1 MREYRGGGIGMIFQ
15 EPATSL
21 NPVLTVG
28 RQIVEALELHSA
40 LRGAAARARAEELLD
55 QVGIPDPR
63 RRLDEFPFQLSG
75 GLRQRVMI
83 AIALAGAPRLLI
95 ADEPT
100 TALDVTIQAQV
111 LDLLDELR
119 RTQGMALLLI
129 THDLGVVARMADR
142 IGVMYAGQLVEEAP
156 RRVLRPPAHP
166 YSVRLFAALPE
177 AERRGG
183 RLATIPGSVPPADTV
198 VRRLPLRRALRRSHG
213 GVPHIAAALAR
224 DRIGPARALLPA
236 GAAPAG
242 RGSRRWRYGGCCRF
256 HALLEVS
263 DLQVHFPIRRGI
275 LQRAVGA
282 VRAVDGMSLQLMPGR
297 TLALV
302 GESGCG
308 KTTAGKAMLQL
319 IRPTAGSV
327 RLDGEELTTRSA
339 AELRPLRAK
348 MQMVFQDPFA
358 SLNPRLRIGEII
370 AEGMRAL
377 GTAAWEPGDPRVGPL
392 LEQVGLRADMAARYP
407 HEFSGGQRQRIA
419 IARALAV
426 RPQLLICDEP
436 TSALDV
442 SVQAQILNLLSDLQ
456 RELQAGLPVHHAQ
469 HRGGGLPGARRGGD
483 VPRPRGRARL
493 GRGGAALAAPSLHPG
508 AAGRRAARR
517 RRARMYRSWPATC
530 PRRRIRRRA
539 AISIRVARW
548 PTRTAGATTRGAPR
562 RRDAGRA
569 LLQGLALL
577 RLGRRLAGLLAG
589 CGTPGLGR
597 PIALL
602 RLDGLRR
609 AGRRLRQARGEGLVA
624 DRILARHQQGEA
636 GHHLGPGGDAVQ
648 LLEPRRADAVALGDG
663 LELFALF
670 QVVRE
675 PGRQRLVL
683 GFVALQVGEEGLH
696 LVRRQHQRAVGGAR
710 HHRPAVGRDS
720 AR

>member
-1 MREYRGGGIGMIFQ
+1 MNILSVRDLSVHIGAARPVDGVSFDIAAGECFALLGESGCGKSMTALGIMRLLPAAAQVTGGAVEFEGGDLLALPESGMRDVRGGGIGMIFQ

-40 LRGAAARARAEELLD
+40 LRGAAARARAAELLD

-63 RRLDEFPFQLSG
+63 RRLDEYPFQLSG

-111 LDLLDELR
+111 LDLLDDLR

-142 IGVMYAGQLVEEAP
+142 VGVMYAGQLVEEAS
-156 RRVLRPPAHP
+156 RAQFFAQPAHP
-166 YSVRLFAALPE
+166 YSVRLFAALPD

-183 RLATIPGSVPPADTV
+183 RLATIPGSVPAADTV
-198 VRRLPLRRALRRSHG
+198 HPGCRFVDRCSEVMADCREAPPPWREVDGAQRVRCFLP
-213 GVPHIAAALAR
+213 V
-224 DRIGPARALLPA
+224 
-236 GAAPAG
+236 AAPGVARKVGAG
-242 RGSRRWRYGGCCRF
+242 GTAIAVDSTP
-256 HALLEVS
+256 LLDVR

-282 VRAVDGMSLQLMPGR
+282 VRAVDGMSLRLMPGR

-319 IRPTAGSV
+319 IRPTGGSV
-327 RLDGEELTTRSA
+327 QLDGVELTTRSA
-339 AELRPLRAK
+339 NELRPLRAK

-358 SLNPRLRIGEII
+358 SLNPRLRIGDII
-370 AEGMRAL
+370 AEGMQAL
-377 GTAAWEPGDPRVGPL
+377 GTIAGGGPQAMIGAL
-392 LEQVGLRADMAARYP
+392 LEQVGLRADMATRYP

-426 RPQLLICDEP
+426 NPQLLICDEP

-456 RELQAGLPVHHAQ
+456 RDLKLAYLFITHNIAVVDYLAHDVAVMYLGRVVERGTADEVLRRPRHPYTQALLSA
-469 HRGGGLPGARRGGD
+469 
-483 VPRPRGRARL
+483 VPRIDGLVTAVKLAGDMPSPANPPSGCHFHPR
-493 GRGGAALAAPSLHPG
+493 
-508 AAGRRAARR
+508 
-517 RRARMYRSWPATC
+517 C
-530 PRRRIRRRA
+530 PRADEACRGTYP
-539 AISIRVARW
+539 VE
-548 PTRTAGATTRGAPR
+548 TLFGAT
-562 RRDAGRA
+562 
-569 LLQGLALL
+569 
-577 RLGRRLAGLLAG
+577 
-589 CGTPGLGR
+589 
-597 PIALL
+597 
-602 RLDGLRR
+602 
-609 AGRRLRQARGEGLVA
+609 
-624 DRILARHQQGEA
+624 H
-636 GHHLGPGGDAVQ
+636 AV
-648 LLEPRRADAVALGDG
+648 RCFKA
-663 LELFALF
+663 
-670 QVVRE
+670 
-675 PGRQRLVL
+675 
-683 GFVALQVGEEGLH
+683 
-696 LVRRQHQRAVGGAR
+696 
-710 HHRPAVGRDS
+710 
-720 AR
+720 

>member
-1 MREYRGGGIGMIFQ
+1 MNVLAVRDLAIHIGAARPVDGISFDIAAGECYALLGESGCGKSMTALGLMRLLPPGARAASGTVSFAGRELLSLPEAGMREYRGGQVGMIFQ

-40 LRGAAARARAEELLD
+40 LRGEAARRRAEELLD
-55 QVGIPDPR
+55 QVGIPDAR

-142 IGVMYAGQLVEEAP
+142 IGVMYAGQLVEEAS
-156 RRVLRPPAHP
+156 RETFFARPAHP
-166 YSVRLFAALPE
+166 YSVRLFAALPD

-183 RLATIPGSVPPADTV
+183 RLATIPGSVPPADTLYAGCRFV
-198 VRRLPLRRALRRSHG
+198 ERCGEATEQCRTAPPPWREAGDGQRVRC
-213 GVPHIAAALAR
+213 VLA
-224 DRIGPARALLPA
+224 DV
-236 GAAPAG
+236 APAVAPG
-242 RGSRRWRYGGCCRF
+242 VGADETAISGSEKP
-256 HALLEVS
+256 LLAVA
-263 DLQVHFPIRRGI
+263 DLKVHFPIRRGI

-282 VRAVDGMSLQLMPGR
+282 VRAVDGVSLQLMPGR

-319 IRPTAGSV
+319 IRPTAGLV
-327 RLDGEELTTRSA
+327 QLDGLEITTRST

-358 SLNPRLRIGEII
+358 SLNPRLRVGEII

-377 GTAAWEPGDPRVGPL
+377 GTAGAAAPRRVAEL
-392 LEQVGLRADMAARYP
+392 LEKVGLRTEMANRYP

-426 RPQLLICDEP
+426 NPRVLICDEP

-442 SVQAQILNLLSDLQ
+442 SVQAQILNLLADLQ
-456 RELQAGLPVHHAQ
+456 RELQLAYLFITHNIAVVDYLAHDVAVMYLGRVVESGSAEEVL
-469 HRGGGLPGARRGGD
+469 RRPCHPYTKALLAA
-483 VPRPRGRARL
+483 VPRVDGVRSEMAKLVGDMPSAANPPAGCHFHPRCPIAGDECRRDY
-493 GRGGAALAAPSLHPG
+493 PG
-508 AAGRRAARR
+508 E
-517 RRARMYRSWPATC
+517 T
-530 PRRRIRRRA
+530 
-539 AISIRVARW
+539 RV
-548 PTRTAGATTRGAPR
+548 GAT
-562 RRDAGRA
+562 
-569 LLQGLALL
+569 
-577 RLGRRLAGLLAG
+577 
-589 CGTPGLGR
+589 
-597 PIALL
+597 
-602 RLDGLRR
+602 
-609 AGRRLRQARGEGLVA
+609 
-624 DRILARHQQGEA
+624 
-636 GHHLGPGGDAVQ
+636 
-648 LLEPRRADAVALGDG
+648 
-663 LELFALF
+663 
-670 QVVRE
+670 QVVRCFKA
-675 PGRQRLVL
+675 G
-683 GFVALQVGEEGLH
+683 
-696 LVRRQHQRAVGGAR
+696 
-710 HHRPAVGRDS
+710 
-720 AR
+720 